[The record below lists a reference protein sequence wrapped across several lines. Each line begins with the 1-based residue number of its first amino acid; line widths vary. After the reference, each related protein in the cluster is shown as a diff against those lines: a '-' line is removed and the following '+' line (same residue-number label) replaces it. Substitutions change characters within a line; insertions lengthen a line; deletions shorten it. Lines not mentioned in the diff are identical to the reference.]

1 MKIWEI
7 CETFRAQIFTG
18 RLPSRPGPRVSSY
31 TAVDFK
37 THVALHT
44 MHCTVEVKA
53 GLTLQL
59 TIDQQPGTEFLD
71 VRATAD
77 MTRAFCFGE
86 FGLRGGDR
94 TFQGRLP
101 EGINL
106 LEVWHS
112 HSPCSA
118 YSELSI
124 DVCRMWHPQ

>member
-1 MKIWEI
+1 MS
-7 CETFRAQIFTG
+7 A
-18 RLPSRPGPRVSSY
+18 
-31 TAVDFK
+31 AVQQSHFGE
-37 THVALHT
+37 HSALHT
-44 MHCTVEVKA
+44 MHLTVEVEP

-94 TFQGRLP
+94 TFRGRLP

-106 LEVWHS
+106 LEVRRS
-112 HSPCSA
+112 DSPC
-118 YSELSI
+118 I
-124 DVCRMWHPQ
+124 P